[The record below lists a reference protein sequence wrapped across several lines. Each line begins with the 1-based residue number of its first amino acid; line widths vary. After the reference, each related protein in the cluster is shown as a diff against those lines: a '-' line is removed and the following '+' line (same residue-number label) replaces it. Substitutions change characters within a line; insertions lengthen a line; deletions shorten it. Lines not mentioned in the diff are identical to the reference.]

1 MSDVS
6 GGSGWWLAR
15 DGKWYPPELDPGSA
29 SPASPSGT
37 VVPSGSYAPSRPT
50 VDGQMHSPGLGQQS
64 ILRAVRPVSVLGQ
77 IADTS
82 RQLKTVPSPR
92 MTCKIIS
99 LVLVVGLFLAGCG
112 SSYSSGPGGSSTPGG
127 RSSGPPS
134 NGAPTGP
141 SGNGAQSTTP
151 GGSWSKGQ
159 QIDTSSNS
167 NNSAGLTSVSCPTAS
182 FCIAVG
188 ESGYEYTYSGG
199 SWSVGQQIDNN
210 NNDLLNSV
218 SCPTASFCVAVDNN
232 GYEFTYSGAK

>member
-77 IADTS
+77 IADAS

-99 LVLVVGLFLAGCG
+99 LVLVGGLFLAGCG

-151 GGSWSKGQ
+151 GGSWSVGQ
-159 QIDTSSNS
+159 RID
-167 NNSAGLTSVSCPTAS
+167 NNNNDLLNSVSCPTAS
-182 FCIAVG
+182 FCVAVDDLG
-188 ESGYEYTYSGG
+188 SEYTYSGG
-199 SWSVGQQIDNN
+199 SWSVGQRIDNN